1 MTKARAFRTFRF
13 ALRNSFWRRTFMTAG
28 LIALVGAL
36 ALGAA
41 APGLAAHSPALG
53 SAGNAAPAG
62 NASHTPS
69 TPATAEVRPQEGEE
83 EAAPDPQYAERDTST
98 DNTWIILG
106 VVMMIVLTVL
116 GFGLAA
122 LGLSAE

>member
-1 MTKARAFRTFRF
+1 
-13 ALRNSFWRRTFMTAG
+13 MTAG

-53 SAGNAAPAG
+53 SAGHAAPAG
-62 NASHTPS
+62 NASHAPS

-83 EAAPDPQYAERDTST
+83 EGAAPDPQYAERDTST

-106 VVMMIVLTVL
+106 VVMLIVLTVL

>member
-1 MTKARAFRTFRF
+1 MTKARAFRTVPI
-13 ALRNSFWRRTFMTAG
+13 ALRSSFWRRTFVTAG

-53 SAGNAAPAG
+53 SAAPAG
-62 NASHTPS
+62 NAAQAPS
-69 TPATAEVRPQEGEE
+69 TPATADVRPQEGEE

-98 DNTWIILG
+98 DNTWIVLG

>member
-1 MTKARAFRTFRF
+1 MTKARAFRTVPI
-13 ALRNSFWRRTFMTAG
+13 ALRSSFWRRTFVTAG

-41 APGLAAHSPALG
+41 APGLAAHSPAMG
-53 SAGNAAPAG
+53 SAGSAAPAG
-62 NASHTPS
+62 NAAQAPS
-69 TPATAEVRPQEGEE
+69 TPATAEARPQEGEE
-83 EAAPDPQYAERDTST
+83 EAAPDPQYAERDTSS
-98 DNTWIILG
+98 DNTWIVLG